1 MKKSRFVVL
10 ASVLIAS
17 SGMLF
22 GQSEVPDFT
31 NMSREKVPDRYK
43 WRIEDIFESVEA
55 WEAEKLAVE
64 ALAGDLENYV
74 NGWSSSPEKM
84 AAFLQYTDAV
94 ELRLFRLVWYAD
106 LRYKME
112 MSNPELQRI
121 RGKAFALLQ
130 GYFSKIPSRE
140 NEVIALGAEGF
151 ERYVL
156 AEPTLEEYRWMF
168 GKILRRKDHY
178 LPAEEQRLADRF
190 APLMDVPS
198 KVASILKNN
207 DIPKAKVM
215 LSDGREYTLDYPTY
229 ARLSSAGS
237 LEDLRLVKKT
247 YLGNLKRYENAFAA
261 LLEAHFA
268 GHVAAARARN
278 YTDSL
283 EARLDRDAID
293 PAIYEMTIEMVR
305 KHLHSLHRYFELKKK
320 ALGLE
325 TISSLNRWTPIVEG
339 LDRNYTYAEAR
350 DILLGSS
357 ATAGREFQSVMRRA
371 FDEGWNDVYPHK
383 GKQGFGGVAN
393 IYGVHPYVTLN
404 FTGVFHDVYV
414 MTHELGHAVN
424 FWFSNREHPFRDS
437 QPSAMA
443 TEAAAMF
450 NEQMLVD
457 YLMKDEGD
465 DMMMLYVLDKNV
477 KGILNGIFN
486 QTMYSEFEL
495 AAHRKL
501 ESAEGL
507 NAEWLGS
514 KFLELE
520 RFYYGH
526 GDGVCVIEDL
536 DANRWLDI
544 EHFYMN
550 YYVINYAWGKV
561 ASLALYNSVANGGK
575 AEHRRYIDFL
585 GAGGSDYTLE
595 IMKKAGVD
603 MASTKPYEAAFDEL
617 KGLLDRMEE
626 IIDRLLAAGKLPG

>member
-1 MKKSRFVVL
+1 MKRPRFVVL
-10 ASVLIAS
+10 VSVLIAS

-22 GQSEVPDFT
+22 GQSEIPDFT
-31 NMSREKVPDRYK
+31 NMSREQVPAQYK

-55 WEAEKLAVE
+55 WEAEKLVVE
-64 ALAGDLENYV
+64 ALMGDVEKHV

-84 AAFLQYTDAV
+84 AAFMQYTDAV

-106 LRYKME
+106 LRYGME

-121 RGKAFALLQ
+121 RGEAFALLR
-130 GYFSKIPSRE
+130 GYFGKMPSSE
-140 NEVIALGAEGF
+140 NDVIALGAEGF
-151 ERYVL
+151 KRYVL
-156 AEPTLEEYRWMF
+156 AEPALEEYRWVF
-168 GKILRRKDHY
+168 WKILRQKDHY
-178 LPAEEQRLADRF
+178 LPADEQRLADRF

-198 KVASILKNN
+198 KVASILKDN
-207 DIPKAKVM
+207 DIPKAKVV

-229 ARLSSAGS
+229 ARLSSTGS
-237 LEDLRLVKKT
+237 LEDRRLAKET
-247 YLGNLKRYENAFAA
+247 YLSSLKQFENSFAA

-268 GHVAAARARN
+268 GHVAAAKARN
-278 YTDSL
+278 YSNSL

-305 KHLHSLHRYFELKKK
+305 KNLPSLHRYFELKKR

-339 LDRNYTYAEAR
+339 LDRSYTYAEAR

-357 ATAGREFQSVMRRA
+357 AIVGEKFQSVMRKA
-371 FDEGWNDVYPHK
+371 FEEGWNDVYPHK
-383 GKQGFGGVAN
+383 GKKGFGGAAN
-393 IYGVHPYVTLN
+393 IYGVHPYVILN

-424 FWFSNREHPFRDS
+424 FWFSNRAHPFIDS

-477 KGILNGIFN
+477 KGILNGIFS

-495 AAHRKL
+495 EAHRKL
-501 ESAEGL
+501 ESGGGL
-507 NAEWLGS
+507 NSEWLGS

-526 GDGVCVIEDL
+526 DDGICVIEDL
-536 DANRWLDI
+536 DASRWLDI

-561 ASLALYNSVANGGK
+561 ASLALYNSVANGGE
-575 AEHRRYIDFL
+575 AERQRYIDFL
-585 GAGGSDYTLE
+585 SAGGSDYTLE